1 MDKTRMET
9 DGLAELYDSLIS
21 ELANDINNN
30 VAADDLL
37 TKLDEFKSHKREV
50 LGETESTY
58 A

>member
-1 MDKTRMET
+1 MET

>member
-1 MDKTRMET
+1 MDKTRMER

-21 ELANDINNN
+21 ELENDINNN

>member
-1 MDKTRMET
+1 MDKTRMER

-21 ELANDINNN
+21 ELENDINAN

>member
-1 MDKTRMET
+1 MDKTRMER

-21 ELANDINNN
+21 ELEDDINNN